1 MYWMKYAG
9 KSLRGNWKSYLIF
22 GVFLTIVF
30 AAWSI
35 VSVFSEKTQAS
46 LEDLEREYG
55 QSYILQDN
63 GGTLLTKEL
72 YEQLRDCPY
81 VADIEYRKCQH
92 FVYPANLTLARNG
105 AAIVLDDLL
114 LVNGFAGFPEDTP
127 LVSGVLP
134 AQPDECVVESS
145 QLPDCA
151 LGDTLSVADE
161 ATHTAQTYRVVGLLD
176 QDTCETLL
184 GSDAFSGA
192 VLFTTLDGALALEAS
207 GQTRTVISPGF
218 TQGLDARI
226 ILNDYHDGEAFRQY
240 VQDLRLDGRSLSA
253 LNPNEAYSNALNQ
266 LDDMMKMTTLL
277 QRALM
282 AAGVLAV
289 LLLVFVR
296 TNLRA
301 KEICILVSMGFGCG
315 PFLGAAT
322 LEYTA
327 TAGAAMLLGL
337 LAGRVTEVVQG
348 IPHTAQ
354 AGWYLPILLLLCSV
368 LSICTAAWAYKHTPM
383 RILRRRNEHD

>member
-1 MYWMKYAG
+1 MYWIKYAG
-9 KSLRGNWKSYLIF
+9 KSLRGNWKSYLNF
-22 GVFLTIVF
+22 GAFLTIVF

-35 VSVFSEKTQAS
+35 VSVFSEKTQIS
-46 LEDLEREYG
+46 LKDLEREYG
-55 QSYILQDN
+55 QTYILQDN
-63 GGTLLTKEL
+63 SGALLTKDL
-72 YEQLRDCPY
+72 YERMRDCPY
-81 VADIEYRKCQH
+81 VAEIEYRKCQH

-114 LVNGFAGFPEDTP
+114 LVNGFADFPEDTP
-127 LVSGVLP
+127 LASGVLP

-161 ATHTAQTYRVVGLLD
+161 ATHTTQTYHVVGLLD
-176 QDTCETLL
+176 RSTCETLL
-184 GSDAFSGA
+184 ESDAFSGA
-192 VLFTTLDGALALEAS
+192 VLFTTLDGTLALEAPR
-207 GQTRTVISPGF
+207 QARTVIFPGF
-218 TQGLDARI
+218 TQGLDARV
-226 ILNDYHDGEAFRQY
+226 ILKDYHDGEAFRQY
-240 VQDLRLDGRSLSA
+240 VQNLRLDDRSLSA
-253 LNPNEAYSNALNQ
+253 LNPDEAYANALNR
-266 LDDMMKMTTLL
+266 LDDMMRMTTLL

-289 LLLVFVR
+289 LLFVFVR

-301 KEICILVSMGFGCG
+301 KEICILVSIGFGCG

-327 TAGAAMLLGL
+327 TVGAAMLLGL

-348 IPHTAQ
+348 ISHVAQ
-354 AGWYLPILLLLCSV
+354 AGWYLPILLLFCSV
-368 LSICTAAWAYKHTPM
+368 LSICTAAWAYRHTPM